1 MRGQRPRTDHHS
13 VPPVRKQIRLNAV
26 DMMCMGCTP
35 GIWTHPRDQS
45 GGYTSLKYWT
55 DLARTLERGK
65 FDCIFI
71 ADIFGVY
78 DVYRGSPA
86 AAFSHAVEF
95 PVCDPMMVV
104 PAMALVT
111 EHLGFGVTGTV
122 TYEVPYSFARRVSTL
137 DHLTGGRF
145 AWNIV
150 TGYLASAARAFGL
163 KEQLSHDER
172 YDKADEYMEVM
183 YKLWEGSWEDDAVRR
198 DKTAGV
204 FALPDKIHR
213 MNHQGRWYEMDAYHL
228 CEPSPQRTPL
238 LFQAG
243 ASNRGR
249 DFAAKHAECVFIG
262 GQTRAI
268 VARTVADI
276 RRRVALQGRDPA
288 SVLIFTALTVIV
300 APTDEEALA
309 KHGDYRRHVNIEG
322 TLALISGYS
331 GIDFSQYDLDAPL
344 AYFKSNA
351 IQSFVEG
358 YTIADPARVW
368 TLREVALQAGVGGSG
383 PKEVGSPQTIAD
395 ALERWMTETGI
406 DGFNLVY
413 AVTPGDSE
421 DFVNLVVPELQRRG
435 IYKTEY
441 AHGTLREK
449 LYGPGNRRLRSD
461 HPGAAFRH
469 RNEPVSSPHT

>member
-1 MRGQRPRTDHHS
+1 M
-13 VPPVRKQIRLNAV
+13 PPARKQIRLNAV

-45 GGYTSLKYWT
+45 DGYTSLKYWT
-55 DLARTLERGK
+55 ELAKTLERGK
-65 FDCIFI
+65 FDGIFI
-71 ADIFGVY
+71 ADIFGIY
-78 DVYRGSPA
+78 DVYRGGPA
-86 AAFSHAVEF
+86 AAFSNAVEF

-104 PAMALVT
+104 PAMAMVT

-137 DHLTGGRF
+137 DHLTQGRF

-150 TGYLASAARAFGL
+150 TGYLESAARAFGL

-198 DKTAGV
+198 DKAGGV
-204 FALPDKIHR
+204 FAIPEKIHR
-213 MNHQGRWYEMDAYHL
+213 MKHKGRWYEMDAYHI

-243 ASNRGR
+243 SSNRGR
-249 DFAAKHAECVFIG
+249 DFAAKHAECVFLG
-262 GQTRAI
+262 GQTRAD
-268 VARTVADI
+268 VARAVADI
-276 RRRVALQGRDPA
+276 RRRAVLQGRDPA
-288 SVLIFTALTVIV
+288 SVLVFTALTVIV
-300 APTDEEALA
+300 APTDEEAQA
-309 KHGDYRRHVNIEG
+309 KHEDYRRHVNIEG
-322 TLALISGYS
+322 TLALLSGYA
-331 GIDFSQYDLDAPL
+331 GIDFSTFDLDLPIPH
-344 AYFKSNA
+344 FKSKG
-351 IQSFVEG
+351 IQSLVEG
-358 YTIADPARVW
+358 DGIPDSKRER
-368 TLREVALQAGVGGSG
+368 TLREVAVQAGVGGSG

-395 ALERWMTETGI
+395 ALERWMTETDI

-441 AHGTLREK
+441 APGTLREK
-449 LYGPGNRRLRSD
+449 LYGLGNRHLRSD
-461 HPGAAFRH
+461 HPGAAYRH
-469 RNEPVSSPHT
+469 RSDSSPSPTSPPQS